1 METLEIREVIDGHLM
16 YGLLAG
22 NGEPTVVLDAGL
34 GDTSETWGMVQPEV
48 AKFSRVF
55 SYDRAGLGKSEKAP
69 TPRTCKDMVTDL
81 RKLLSASNLHP
92 PYALVAHSWSG
103 INARWYASQYPDE
116 IAGMV
121 LIDTVH
127 EDKFWHFEKF
137 LPEDRIARMWNAV
150 KDPAKNDENIDRI
163 ASVEQLKNIQRDF
176 DFPLIVLT
184 RAINPDNPNELVK
197 IEVDLQAEFLKLS
210 PKSQQFFSKYEDHFI
225 QKSEPELVI
234 NAIHQVIE
242 TIKSQ

>member
-1 METLEIREVIDGHLM
+1 MEALEIRKFIDGHLM

-22 NGEPTVVLDAGL
+22 KGEPTVVLDAGL
-34 GDTSETWGMVQPEV
+34 GDTSETWELVQPEV

-55 SYDRAGLGKSEKAP
+55 SYDRAGLGQSEKAP
-69 TPRTCKDMVTDL
+69 TPRTCEDMVTDL
-81 RKLLSASNLHP
+81 RKLLAASNIHP
-92 PYALVAHSWSG
+92 PYILVAHSWSG
-103 INARWYASQYPDE
+103 INARWYASQYQNE

-127 EDKFWHFEKF
+127 EDKFWQFEKV
-137 LPEDRIARMWNAV
+137 LPEDRVARMWDAV

-163 ASVEQLKNIQRDF
+163 ASIEQLKSIQRDF

-184 RAINPDNPNELVK
+184 RAINPHDSNDLVK

-210 PKSQQFFSKYEDHFI
+210 PQSQQFFSKYTDHFI

-234 NAIHQVIE
+234 NAIRQVVDA
-242 TIKSQ
+242 IKS

>member
-1 METLEIREVIDGHLM
+1 MEALEIREVIDGHLM

-22 NGEPTVVLDAGL
+22 KGESTVVLDAGL
-34 GDTSETWGMVQPEV
+34 GDTSETWEMIQPEV

-69 TPRTCKDMVTDL
+69 TPRTCEDMVTDL
-81 RKLLSASNLHP
+81 RNLLSAPNLHP
-92 PYALVAHSWSG
+92 PYVLVTHSWSG
-103 INARWYASQYPDE
+103 INARWYASQYPNE

-137 LPEDRIARMWNAV
+137 LPEDRIVRMWNAV
-150 KDPAKNDENIDRI
+150 RDPAKNDETIDRI
-163 ASVEQLKNIQRDF
+163 ASIEQLKSVQRYF

-184 RAINPDNPNELVK
+184 RAISPNNPDDLIK
-197 IEVDLQAEFLKLS
+197 IEINLQAEFLKLS

-225 QKSEPELVI
+225 QKSEPELVVK
-234 NAIHQVIE
+234 AIYQVVE
-242 TIKSQ
+242 AIKS

>member
-1 METLEIREVIDGHLM
+1 MNTLEIREVIDDHLM

-22 NGEPTVVLDAGL
+22 KGEPIVVLDAGL
-34 GDTSETWGMVQPEV
+34 GDTSETWGMVQPEA

-55 SYDRAGLGKSEKAP
+55 SYDRAGLGQSEKAP
-69 TPRTCKDMVTDL
+69 TPRTCEDMVTDL

-92 PYALVAHSWSG
+92 PYVLVAHSWSG
-103 INARWYASQYPDE
+103 INARWYASQYPNE
-116 IAGMV
+116 ISGMV

-137 LPEDRIARMWNAV
+137 LPEDRIARMWAAV
-150 KDPAKNDENIDRI
+150 RDPSKNDENIDRI
-163 ASVEQLKNIQRDF
+163 ASIEQLKSVQQDF
-176 DFPLIVLT
+176 NFPLIVLT
-184 RAINPDNPNELVK
+184 RAINPENSDELVK
-197 IEVDLQAEFLKLS
+197 IEVDLQSEFLKLS

-234 NAIHQVIE
+234 NAIRQVVDA
-242 TIKSQ
+242 IKS

>member
-1 METLEIREVIDGHLM
+1 MDTIKIRKVIDGHML

-22 NGEPTVVLDAGL
+22 EGEPTVILDAGL
-34 GDTSETWGMVQPEV
+34 GDTSETWGMVQPEA

-55 SYDRAGLGKSEKAP
+55 SYDRAGLGQSEKAP
-69 TPRTCKDMVTDL
+69 IPRNCEDMVTDL
-81 RKLLSASNLHP
+81 RKLLSAANIHP
-92 PYALVAHSWSG
+92 PYVLVAHSWSG
-103 INARWYASQYPDE
+103 INARWYASRYPSE

-127 EDKFWHFEKF
+127 EDKFWHFEKV
-137 LPEDRIARMWNAV
+137 LPEDRISRMWDAV

-163 ASVEQLKNIQRDF
+163 ASINQLKSIQQSF
-176 DFPLIVLT
+176 AFPLIVLT
-184 RAINPDNPNELVK
+184 RAINPDESNELVK
-197 IEVDLQAEFLKLS
+197 IEVNLQAEFLKLS

-234 NAIHQVIE
+234 EAIHQLIE
-242 TIKSQ
+242 TIKS